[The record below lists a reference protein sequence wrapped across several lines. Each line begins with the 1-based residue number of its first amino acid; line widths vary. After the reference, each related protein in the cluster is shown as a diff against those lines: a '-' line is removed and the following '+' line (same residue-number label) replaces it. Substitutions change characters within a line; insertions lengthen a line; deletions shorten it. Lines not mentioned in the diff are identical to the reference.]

1 MWWLDRKYKEK
12 DDDHCLESWIY
23 FWFQLVFYPPT
34 KVFYPLRLLH
44 IVIKVMYEGIG
55 FPCLFLVWSLS
66 KRRDDD
72 FKSFLPPSWKVF
84 YPICECNPIFKFL
97 EDREQWWWFSNR
109 SQHVLRPWFVDFL
122 TDVIKEMNFEVK
134 DEIIFGK
141 WVTFKK
147 R

>member
-1 MWWLDRKYKEK
+1 MILKNFRKPYLPHIPSPKFTFRRTRFGQNRQFLDLYSFGWDYQDVWWLDRRYKEK

-66 KRRDDD
+66 KRRGRR
-72 FKSFLPPSWKVF
+72 FQKFFTPVLKSFLPHMW
-84 YPICECNPIFKFL
+84 
-97 EDREQWWWFSNR
+97 
-109 SQHVLRPWFVDFL
+109 
-122 TDVIKEMNFEVK
+122 M
-134 DEIIFGK
+134 
-141 WVTFKK
+141 
-147 R
+147 